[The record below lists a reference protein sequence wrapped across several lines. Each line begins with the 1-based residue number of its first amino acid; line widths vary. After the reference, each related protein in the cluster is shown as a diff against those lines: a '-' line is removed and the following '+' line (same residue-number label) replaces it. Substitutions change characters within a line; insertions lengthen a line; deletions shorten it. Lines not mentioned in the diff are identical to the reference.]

1 MMLTLLVAVL
11 AIGCSSAPEAPAAP
25 AATAAPVSNLSEKEA
40 LAIAR
45 SSKLGNACFRT
56 KAPED
61 EEDDRGSHIS
71 YEKYTDFTHS
81 ESASFKPSGIW
92 VVTAKTSW
100 NWERG
105 TIKIVDATRRPVT
118 IDEDEKYPVDSGSS
132 SPECIIAVD
141 DATGK
146 VTSN

>member
-25 AATAAPVSNLSEKEA
+25 AATAAPVPNLSEKEA

-81 ESASFKPSGIW
+81 ESASFKPSGFW
-92 VVTAKTSW
+92 VVTAKSSW
-100 NWERG
+100 AWEEGRIVMSPG
-105 TIKIVDATRRPVT
+105 KIPGESGVAESECTII
-118 IDEDEKYPVDSGSS
+118 
-132 SPECIIAVD
+132 VD
-141 DATGK
+141 DATGL